1 MALYF
6 ILFFDKERQDPPVF
20 INENEMMTSLMV
32 LYMLIIYHPLI
43 NTLNNNKNYIEINIV
58 LITHV
63 KSQLIIFIMNNSSI
77 DSQRGDKHYF
87 FCSN

>member
-43 NTLNNNKNYIEINIV
+43 NTPK
-58 LITHV
+58 
-63 KSQLIIFIMNNSSI
+63 Q
-77 DSQRGDKHYF
+77 
-87 FCSN
+87 